1 VGESWQGLRPH
12 ARLAFHCN
20 RYGDV
25 RMDTENDRI
34 DKAVLA
40 LMWLNLD
47 TTGMAWKGF
56 DWHAMARLHERGLI
70 SSPVGKSKSVQ
81 LTADGL
87 HRDRADAAEWPPF
100 PF

>member
-1 VGESWQGLRPH
+1 
-12 ARLAFHCN
+12 
-20 RYGDV
+20 
-25 RMDTENDRI
+25 MDTENDRI

-40 LMWLNLD
+40 LLWLNLD

-87 HRDRADAAEWPPF
+87 VEGQRLFRELFARGEAHLE
-100 PF
+100 